1 MDVRN
6 KYNNI
11 NTAIMNKIVLQSV
24 QFKASRQLEEFVN
37 DKVSKLID
45 QDPSIIRADVTLF
58 EGATGNPKNQF
69 CEIQLSV
76 PGENHFVKKNSENY
90 EKSILEAVKTLQ
102 KVLRRQKTKKI
113 IMRRTT

>member
-1 MDVRN
+1 
-6 KYNNI
+6 
-11 NTAIMNKIVLQSV
+11 MNKIAFQTV
-24 QFKASRQLEEFVN
+24 QFKASAQLEEFVN
-37 DKVSKLID
+37 EKVSKLFE

-58 EGATGNPKNQF
+58 EGASGNPKNQF

-102 KVLRRQKTKKI
+102 KVLRRHKTKKM
-113 IMRRTT
+113 IMRRTN

>member
-1 MDVRN
+1 
-6 KYNNI
+6 
-11 NTAIMNKIVLQSV
+11 MNKIAFQTV
-24 QFKASRQLEEFVN
+24 QFKASSQLEDFVKE
-37 DKVSKLID
+37 KVSKLFE

-58 EGATGNPKNQF
+58 EGASGNPKNQF

-76 PGENHFVKKNSENY
+76 PGENHFVKKNSEKY